1 MIKCSINRG
10 FMRYVVEVDLYLLQ
24 HDTNFY
30 LQIEEWL
37 PVLNLLG
44 QE

>member
-1 MIKCSINRG
+1 MIRCSINHI
-10 FMRYVVEVDLYLLQ
+10 FMRYVVEVDLHLLQ

-30 LQIEEWL
+30 FQIEEWL

-44 QE
+44 QK